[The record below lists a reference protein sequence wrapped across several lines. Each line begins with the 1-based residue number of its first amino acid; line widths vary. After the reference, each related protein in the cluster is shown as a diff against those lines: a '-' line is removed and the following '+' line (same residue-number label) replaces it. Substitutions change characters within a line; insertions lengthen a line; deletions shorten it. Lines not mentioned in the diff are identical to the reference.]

1 MAHQQDDLTR
11 LGFLGLA
18 PFVFGAAFVWAGPL
32 FLPQW
37 IALNI
42 HTLVLAYG
50 GIIAA
55 YMAGM
60 GAGAGLKSQAPQPL
74 LPGMIAALV
83 AWFAIW
89 PAGFLYFSVP
99 AVWRYL
105 ILIVVFV
112 WLLLRDLRAVAAGDF
127 PSWYGALRTRLTFW
141 TSISLV
147 LIMARLISWRH
158 F

>member
-1 MAHQQDDLTR
+1 MTHQQEEMTR
-11 LGFLGLA
+11 LGLFGLA
-18 PFVFGAAFVWAGPL
+18 PFIFGAAVMWTSPL
-32 FLPQW
+32 ILPQW

-42 HTLVLAYG
+42 HTLVLSYG

-55 YMAGM
+55 YLAGA
-60 GAGAGLKSQAPQPL
+60 GAGAGLKSHAPASL
-74 LPGMIAALV
+74 LPGMIATLA

-89 PAGFLYFSVP
+89 PAGLLTFSVP
-99 AVWRYL
+99 AVQRYM
-105 ILIVVFV
+105 ILIAVFV
-112 WLLLRDLRAVAAGDF
+112 WILMRDLRATSDF

-141 TSISLV
+141 ACISLI